1 MKFSHKV
8 SFRKAIIVSLT
19 GVFVA
24 TGCKTYKTTTD
35 NFDGGI
41 LASVDRGRMIVQ
53 GSCAG
58 CHADPQT
65 HHLSGKQFPTPGIFG
80 KVYAANLTQSKSH
93 GVLTKYTL
101 ADLAYLMRTGITKDG
116 KFMTYMLRPN
126 MSNEDVA
133 AMWAYLHSDD
143 VHVLPVDLVPGTTNL
158 NFLGHMGAIFLG
170 SPLPYRPDVPHVNEN
185 DAVAYGRYLV
195 DNIGCYHCHSKKG
208 MMSLNHE
215 RPEQTKGYMAGGR
228 MFKMPDGK
236 IRGSNITMDKET
248 GIGNY
253 SKEEFRNAVLRAMDE
268 ENKKLR
274 PPMKAFHHMT
284 DKESDAIY
292 AYIQTLAPVKHAVN

>member
-1 MKFSHKV
+1 MKFSYKINTRKV
-8 SFRKAIIVSLT
+8 IIASLT
-19 GVFVA
+19 GILIA
-24 TGCKTYKTTTD
+24 AGCKTYQTTTD
-35 NFDGGI
+35 NFDGAS
-41 LASVDRGRMIVQ
+41 LASVNRGQMLVQ
-53 GSCAG
+53 SSCAG

-80 KVYAANLTQSKSH
+80 KVYAANLTKSKSH

-133 AMWAYLHSDD
+133 AMWAYFQSDD
-143 VHVLPVDLVPGTTNL
+143 ADVQPVDAVPGTTNL

-170 SPLPYRPDVPHVNEN
+170 SPLPYRSRVAQVNEN
-185 DAVAYGRYLV
+185 DAVAHGRYLV

-228 MFKMPDGK
+228 KFKMPEGK

-253 SKEEFRNAVLRAMDE
+253 SREEFRNAVLRAVDE
-268 ENKKLR
+268 GNKKLR
-274 PPMKAFHHMT
+274 PPMKAFHYMT
-284 DKESDAIY
+284 DKEADAIY
-292 AYIQTLAPVKHAVN
+292 AYIQTLAPVNHEVN